1 MIKQANKKLNN
12 LYIFYRLCGAMEWD
26 QDGDYLAMITP
37 NSNSVLLWE
46 CHANK
51 RVNIETGLREPPSC
65 LAWAYGEPL
74 LAVGTQKG
82 NLALYNHHTTKYD
95 IFLSIINKLQ
105 QLHT

>member
-1 MIKQANKKLNN
+1 
-12 LYIFYRLCGAMEWD
+12 MEWD